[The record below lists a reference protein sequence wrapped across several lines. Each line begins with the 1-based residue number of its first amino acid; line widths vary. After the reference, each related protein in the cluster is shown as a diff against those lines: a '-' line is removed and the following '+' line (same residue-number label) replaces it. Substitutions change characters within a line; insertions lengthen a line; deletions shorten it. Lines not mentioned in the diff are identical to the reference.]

1 MQERDSLVLSPGF
14 VLTCDCYFPQL
25 AVSLSPGSTHL
36 THLVG
41 ERSLMYYLLLWSWTR
56 VGSKTLTSFRFL
68 VWAVLLQRN
77 TYCISFRL
85 QTCRICHEQIMEEL
99 SIEQIMP
106 NMKNMLGKCNAGYEI
121 TILLELRFL
130 LSTEKRVKQ
139 SRTWRQK
146 TKSNTRVAWLQKN
159 EPQQNLA
166 TKSKAQRNLAT
177 KES

>member
-1 MQERDSLVLSPGF
+1 MCSHLWARKGLSCLSPGF

-121 TILLELRFL
+121 TSFAWTPFPLELRKK
-130 LSTEKRVKQ
+130 SKTE
-139 SRTWRQK
+139 
-146 TKSNTRVAWLQKN
+146 
-159 EPQQNLA
+159 QNLA
-166 TKSKAQRNLAT
+166 AN
-177 KES
+177 E